1 MSKFIVITGGV
12 VSSLGKGTTAA
23 SLGRLL
29 KNRGVKVAMQKFDP
43 YLNVDPGTMSPYQ
56 HGEVYITEDGTETDL
71 DIGHYERFLDMNF
84 GRMNHIT
91 GGKLYSSVINK
102 ERMGKYVGATVQV
115 IPHISNEIKDCILAL
130 SGKDVDVVIVEIGGV
145 ISDYETGLYLQGVRQ
160 LVTEVGADNVFICH
174 IDLLPTIEATDE
186 TKIETVQ
193 NSIQKLNSFGL
204 MPDAVVCR
212 TVKDVELS
220 DETKKRI
227 ARRCYLMNSE
237 QVIHNPDVDS
247 IYEIPLILQKEGL
260 DNIILKKFKMNN
272 PKADLNS
279 WKFMVNSYKENYP
292 ELRVCI
298 VGKYTKVPDAYISIE
313 EAVRHAAT
321 YNQVKPKID
330 IIDAEDIEELGADK
344 FLKGAKAI
352 IVPSGWGSRGFKG
365 LIATVKYARENKIP
379 FLGIGLGMQMAVI
392 EFARTILHI
401 NDANTTEIDPDTA
414 NPVVDIMIE
423 QKQILNKG
431 ITMRVGSYNCAL
443 DPSSKSAKL
452 YGKDL
457 ITERHRH
464 KYEFNSKYFDK
475 FEKEGLIFAGM
486 NPESKLVELVE
497 LQDHPYFVGT
507 IFEPEY
513 LTRPHKPHPLFLGLM
528 NTAKSIR

>member
-1 MSKFIVITGGV
+1 MSKFIIVTGGV

-29 KNRGVKVAMQKFDP
+29 KNRGVRVNVQKFDP

-56 HGEVYITEDGTETDL
+56 HGEVFVTEDGTEADI
-71 DIGHYERFLDMNF
+71 DIGHYERFLDVNL
-84 GRMNHIT
+84 GKLNHIT

-115 IPHISNEIKDCILAL
+115 VPHITNEIKDCMLLLAN
-130 SGKDVDVVIVEIGGV
+130 KETDVVIVEIGGV

-160 LVTEVGADNVFICH
+160 LITDVGAENVFLCH
-174 IDLLPTIEATDE
+174 IDLLPTISATDE

-193 NSIQKLNSFGL
+193 NSIQKLNTFGL
-204 MPDAVVCR
+204 MPDAIVCR
-212 TVKDVELS
+212 TTKDIELTE
-220 DETKKRI
+220 ETKKRI
-227 ARRCYLMNSE
+227 AKRCFLLNHAA
-237 QVIHNPDVDS
+237 VIHNPDVES
-247 IYEIPLILQKEGL
+247 IYEIPAILQKEGL
-260 DNIILKKFKMNN
+260 DNLILKKFGINK

-279 WKFMVNSYKENYP
+279 WNFMVNNFKADYP
-292 ELRVCI
+292 EIRVCV
-298 VGKYTKVPDAYISIE
+298 VGKYTKVPDAYISTE
-313 EAVRHAAT
+313 EAIRHAAT

-352 IVPSGWGSRGFKG
+352 VIPSGWGSRGFKG
-365 LIATVKYARENKIP
+365 LVATAKYARENKIP
-379 FLGIGLGMQMAVI
+379 FVGVGLGMQMAVI
-392 EFARTILHI
+392 EFARNVLQIP
-401 NDANTTEIDPDTA
+401 DANTTEIDPNTP
-414 NPVVDIMIE
+414 NPVVDTMIE

-443 DPSSKSAKL
+443 DPNSKSAKL
-452 YGKDL
+452 YGKEL
-457 ITERHRH
+457 ISERHRH
-464 KYEFNSKYFDK
+464 KFEFNSKYFDK

-497 LQDHPYFVGT
+497 LQDHPYYIGT
-507 IFEPEY
+507 IFETQY
-513 LTRPHKPHPLFLGLM
+513 LTRPNRPHPLFLGLM